1 MIFFMQLNLNIV
13 KSATL
18 IYILVCTVHL
28 ESANAVLS
36 GSQLQSH
43 RAIYE
48 LSLGSLDVTTGLS
61 GISGKIEYEFSG
73 SECDGFTT
81 NVRFLIN
88 FIYDSGKSIETN
100 LTSSTYENIEDSN
113 FQFAHKSLIETEVI
127 ENLRGFAQREGDDL
141 VVDLQLPK
149 QEQFKIKQDALFPTE
164 HILRTIDQAK
174 SGSNFFVIN
183 TYDGTEDGMKVY
195 YTTTFIGN
203 KSDSKQL
210 VQDTNSIEMQKFG
223 DVAFWPI
230 TFAYFD
236 SEENS
241 DGEQTPVYEF
251 VANLYE
257 NGVHSKLRLKYPE
270 YSINGKLVE
279 FDYLADSEC

>member
-1 MIFFMQLNLNIV
+1 MQLNLNIV
-13 KSATL
+13 KSAL
-18 IYILVCTVHL
+18 LVAILVCTVHL

-43 RAIYE
+43 KAIYE
-48 LSLGSLDVTTGLS
+48 LSLGDSEVTTGLS

-88 FIYDSGKSIETN
+88 IIYNSGNSIETDF
-100 LTSSTYENIEDSN
+100 TTSTYENFEDSN
-113 FQFAHKSLIETEVI
+113 FQFAHKSMIEAEEI
-127 ENLRGFAQREGDDL
+127 ENLRGFAQRNDDDL

-149 QEQFKIKQDALFPTE
+149 QEQFKIKQDVLFPTE
-164 HILRTIDQAK
+164 HILKTIDQAK
-174 SGSNFFVIN
+174 SGTNFFVVN

-195 YTTTFIGN
+195 YTTTFIGK

-210 VQDTNSIEMQKFG
+210 EQDTNSVEMQKLG

-236 SEENS
+236 SEGNS

-251 VANLYE
+251 VANLFE
-257 NGVHSKLRLKYPE
+257 NGVHSKLHLKYPE
-270 YSINGKLVE
+270 YTINGKLVE